1 MEDNMDPVTDFIA
14 EIDKRVLKV
23 LYNQNILVRTSAKV
37 ISVSDD
43 LPVAEVEFFGDAK
56 HLRHQFP
63 YRRNGLTLEP
73 GDTVYI
79 ESKIGDIASGI
90 ITDKLFGIVEE

>member
-1 MEDNMDPVTDFIA
+1 MDVVNDFIS

-37 ISVSDD
+37 MWVSETD
-43 LPVAEVEFFGDAK
+43 PVAEVEFFGDTK

-79 ESKIGDIASGI
+79 ESTIGDLASGI
-90 ITDKLFGIVEE
+90 ITDKLFGILEDN

>member
-1 MEDNMDPVTDFIA
+1 MDTANDFIA
-14 EIDKRVLKV
+14 EIDKRVIKV
-23 LYNQNILVRTSAKV
+23 LQSQNILIRTNALV
-37 ISVSDD
+37 ISVDED
-43 LPVAEVEFFGDAK
+43 KPVAEVEFYGDTK

-73 GDTVYI
+73 GDTVYV

-90 ITDKLFGIVEE
+90 ITDNLFGIVEE

>member
-1 MEDNMDPVTDFIA
+1 MDIANDFIA
-14 EIDKRVLKV
+14 EIDKRVIKV
-23 LYNQNILVRTSAKV
+23 LQSQNILIRTNALV
-37 ISVSDD
+37 ISVDD
-43 LPVAEVEFFGDAK
+43 DKPIAEVEFYGDTK

-73 GDTVYI
+73 GDTVYV

>member
-1 MEDNMDPVTDFIA
+1 MDIANDFIA
-14 EIDKRVLKV
+14 EIDKRVIKV
-23 LYNQNILVRTSAKV
+23 LQSQNILIRTNALV
-37 ISVSDD
+37 ISVDD
-43 LPVAEVEFFGDAK
+43 DKPIAEVEFYGDTK

-73 GDTVYI
+73 GDTVYV
-79 ESKIGDIASGI
+79 ESKIVDIASGI

>member
-1 MEDNMDPVTDFIA
+1 MDIANDFIA
-14 EIDKRVLKV
+14 EIDKRVIKV
-23 LYNQNILVRTSAKV
+23 LQSQNILIRTNALV
-37 ISVSDD
+37 ISVDD
-43 LPVAEVEFFGDAK
+43 DKPIAEVEFYGDTK

-73 GDTVYI
+73 GDTVYV
-79 ESKIGDIASGI
+79 ESKIGDIASGV

>member
-1 MEDNMDPVTDFIA
+1 MSIIDDFIA

-23 LYNQNILVRTSAKV
+23 LYSQNILVRTSAKV
-37 ISVSDD
+37 ISVDTD
-43 LPVAEVEFFGDAK
+43 LPVAEVEFFGDMK

-79 ESKIGDIASGI
+79 ESKIGDLASGI
-90 ITDKLFGIVEE
+90 ITDKLFGIMEE

>member
-1 MEDNMDPVTDFIA
+1 MDTANDFIA
-14 EIDKRVLKV
+14 EIDKRVIKV
-23 LYNQNILVRTSAKV
+23 LQSQNILIRTNALV
-37 ISVSDD
+37 ISVDED
-43 LPVAEVEFFGDAK
+43 KPVAEVEFYGDTK

-73 GDTVYI
+73 GDTVYV

>member
-1 MEDNMDPVTDFIA
+1 MDIANDFIA
-14 EIDKRVLKV
+14 EIDKRVIKV
-23 LYNQNILVRTSAKV
+23 LQSQNILIRTNALV
-37 ISVSDD
+37 VSVDD
-43 LPVAEVEFFGDAK
+43 DKPIAEVEFYGDTK

-73 GDTVYI
+73 GDTVYV

>member
-1 MEDNMDPVTDFIA
+1 MNIANDFIA
-14 EIDKRVLKV
+14 EIDKRVIKV
-23 LYNQNILVRTSAKV
+23 LQSQNILIRTNALV
-37 ISVSDD
+37 ISVDD
-43 LPVAEVEFFGDAK
+43 DKPIAEVEFYGDTK

-73 GDTVYI
+73 GDTVYV
-79 ESKIGDIASGI
+79 ESKIGDIASGV

>member
-1 MEDNMDPVTDFIA
+1 MDSATDFIA
-14 EIDKRVLKV
+14 EIDKRVIKV
-23 LYNQNILVRTSAKV
+23 LQSQNILIRTNALV
-37 ISVSDD
+37 ISVDD
-43 LPVAEVEFFGDAK
+43 DKPIAEVEFYGDTK

-73 GDTVYI
+73 GDTVYV